1 MKFELLTMTKGKC
14 TNVNFKPQKHGDQ
27 DVMAV
32 YLNVNFDLPNGV
44 LDMFDPRLRTKIYF
58 SRDDDAGQLV
68 VTGVDQILPNL
79 NFPFMEPFGWAT
91 EMTGCSIDVDYGLG
105 QEGDSNLW
113 LEGCK
118 VCKFKVTP
126 KEGGTVNVALQI
138 QNATDQLTTDM
149 CGKLSGLFLVP
160 FIELRIIPPAVEALA
175 APDED
180 DIDPDAPD
188 GMENPFGDNLLPP
201 DEPLTA
207 SDIFANANEPAP
219 STTVVKVKKSRKLG
233 SDAEQ
238 AAHQAAVLAAD
249 DVAMVH

>member
-1 MKFELLTMTKGKC
+1 MKFELLNMTKGKC

-32 YLNVNFDLPNGV
+32 YINVNFDLPNSV

-68 VTGVDQILPNL
+68 VAGVDQILPNL

-149 CGKLSGLFLVP
+149 CGKLSGLFLAP
-160 FIELRIIPPAVEALA
+160 FIELRIIPPAVEVQTT
-175 APDED
+175 PDED

-188 GMENPFGDNLLPP
+188 AIENPFGDNLLPP
-201 DEPLTA
+201 DQPLTA
-207 SDIFANANEPAP
+207 GDIFANANAP
-219 STTVVKVKKSRKLG
+219 VSAAVVSIKKTRGKLG
-233 SDAEQ
+233 SDADQ
-238 AAHQAAVLAAD
+238 AARQAAVLAGD
-249 DVAMVH
+249 DAATVH